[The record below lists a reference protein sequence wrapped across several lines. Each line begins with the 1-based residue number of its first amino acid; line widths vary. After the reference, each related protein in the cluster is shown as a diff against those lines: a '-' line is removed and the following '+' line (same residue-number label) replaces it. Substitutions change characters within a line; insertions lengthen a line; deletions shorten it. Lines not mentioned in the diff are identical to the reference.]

1 MAAKKRKKARNI
13 ERLMIFSVFSVVI
26 LVVATIFVNAQLSSV
41 NIKVERLKNKVNTQ
55 EKVNESL
62 TMKVNQLVSLD
73 NLQTVA
79 LEKGLVYN
87 SNNIVTV
94 KK

>member
-1 MAAKKRKKARNI
+1 MTSRRRLTRV
-13 ERLMIFSVFSVVI
+13 ERLMIISIMLMIVSFPLF
-26 LVVATIFVNAQLSSV
+26 TIVTKAQLSSV
-41 NIKVERLKNKVNTQ
+41 NIRVERLKRQVSTQ
-55 EKVNESL
+55 NKVNESL

-73 NLQTVA
+73 NLQSVA

-87 SNNIVTV
+87 SNNIVTI

>member
-1 MAAKKRKKARNI
+1 MTSRRGLTKVEK
-13 ERLMIFSVFSVVI
+13 LMIISVVLMI
-26 LVVATIFVNAQLSSV
+26 ISLPLLTIFTKGQLSAV
-41 NIKVERLKNKVNTQ
+41 NIRVERLRRQISTQ
-55 EKVNESL
+55 NKVNESL

-73 NLQTVA
+73 NLQSVA

-87 SNNIVTV
+87 SNNIVTI